1 MEILEGEVEEKLG
14 KRIFEGKKWMK
25 ISVQCKIK
33 STHPRSSI
41 NPYYDKLQT
50 GCFQSSDKTDS
61 DSFASILAVF
71 VKEWTLGVPYSI
83 FTGILRFLLF

>member
-1 MEILEGEVEEKLG
+1 
-14 KRIFEGKKWMK
+14 MK

-50 GCFQSSDKTDS
+50 VYFQSSDKTDS
-61 DSFASILAVF
+61 DSFASVLAVF
-71 VKEWTLGVPYSI
+71 VKEWILGVPYFI
-83 FTGILRFLLF
+83 FTDILRFLFF